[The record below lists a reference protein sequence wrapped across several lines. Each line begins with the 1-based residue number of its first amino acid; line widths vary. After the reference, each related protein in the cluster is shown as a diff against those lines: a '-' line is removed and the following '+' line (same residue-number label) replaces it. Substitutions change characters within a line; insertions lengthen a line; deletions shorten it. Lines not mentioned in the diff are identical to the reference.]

1 MSGAKVTFRKND
13 VKRALQ
19 AAAEVGVKVKRFESI
34 RTARFRWLSMMVR
47 RNQTRHRRSC
57 S

>member
-19 AAAEVGVKVKRFESI
+19 AAAEVGVKVKRFEVDKDGKISLVVDDGE
-34 RTARFRWLSMMVR
+34 TKPNETSEVVL
-47 RNQTRHRRSC
+47 
-57 S
+57 